1 MGLRKFL
8 LGTVAAMGVLPLPAL
23 AENIAMVI
31 GSGDYRN
38 FADVENGSQVLAA
51 TRRLTETGYRVIS
64 ASDATM
70 AALQNAVGELEKAL
84 PDADRVVVVLSGAFL
99 HNKTVTWFAPTD
111 LRSPSLAAVG
121 FEGLSVQAILGYL
134 GQKPGGAVL
143 FLASNGGQG
152 TGELIS
158 KGIGRLKAPQGVL
171 LVQGSPQGITDAINN
186 QFLVQGRSLADA
198 VQLSKDT
205 ITAQGY
211 LSELSTLNPTEEV
224 VRGLSEA
231 ELKILAEAAYWRAVL
246 DLSTIGG
253 FNAYLQ
259 HYPKGEFVEGAN
271 ARIQAIKDAQPQYT
285 PEEQTEIDLNLTRN
299 DRSRVQEQLSF
310 LGYNTR
316 GIDGLFGPA
325 TRNALKRWQSQNGQA
340 ASGFL
345 TAQDMQK
352 LRVQAEKRAKSLAIE
367 AANKQVA
374 QDAADAEFWRVT
386 GANGGEA
393 DYLAYLKKYP
403 DGLYAA
409 AARKRLQVFEVKKRD
424 QARASETAKWDA
436 AIKTNT
442 KKGYLA
448 YLEAF
453 PNGAFADVARGR
465 VAEIEKKQADNVR
478 IQAARAEEEKLPLNP
493 SLRLLLERQ
502 LKKLKLT
509 PGEVDGKFNK
519 ATRKALRRYQR
530 SRGLEVSGYLT
541 RPTIVQLMAE

>member
-8 LGTVAAMGVLPLPAL
+8 LGTVAVMGLMPQLVL
-23 AENIAMVI
+23 AENIALVI
-31 GSGDYRN
+31 GSTDYRN
-38 FADVENGSQVLAA
+38 FADVENGGQVLAT
-51 TRRLTETGYRVIS
+51 TRKLTETGYRVIS
-64 ASDATM
+64 VSDATM
-70 AALQNAVGELEKAL
+70 AGLQNAVAELEKSL

-99 HNKTVTWFAPTD
+99 HNNTVTWFAPTD

-143 FLASNGGQG
+143 FLASDGAQG
-152 TGELIS
+152 AGELIA
-158 KGIGRLKAPQGVL
+158 KGIGLLTAPQGVL
-171 LVQGSPQGITDAINN
+171 LVRGSPQGITDAINN

-205 ITAQGY
+205 IKAHGY
-211 LSELSTLNPTEEV
+211 LSELSTLNPTKEV
-224 VRGLSEA
+224 VRGLSED
-231 ELKILAEAAYWRAVL
+231 ELKILAESAYWRAVL
-246 DLSTIGG
+246 DLATIGG

-259 HYPKGEFVEGAN
+259 HYPNGEFVEGAN
-271 ARIQAIKDAQPQYT
+271 ARIQAIKDAQPKYT
-285 PEEQTEIDLNLTRN
+285 PEEQIEIDLNLTRN

-325 TRNALKRWQSQNGQA
+325 TRGALSRWQSQNRQE

-345 TAQDMQK
+345 TAQNMQE
-352 LRVQAEKRAKSLAIE
+352 LRMQAEKKAKLLAME
-367 AANKQVA
+367 ASKKQVA

-409 AARKRLQVFEVKKRD
+409 AARKRLQAFEVQKRN

-436 AIKTNT
+436 AVQATT
-442 KKGYLA
+442 KEGYLA
-448 YLEAF
+448 YLQDF

-465 VAEIEKKQADNVR
+465 VNEIDKRQAQKAL
-478 IQAARAEEEKLPLNP
+478 IKAARAEEEKLPLNP

-502 LKKLKLT
+502 LKKLKLG
-509 PGEVDGKFNK
+509 PGEIDGKFNK
-519 ATRKALRRYQR
+519 ATREALRRYQR
-530 SRGLEVSGYLT
+530 SRGLEVSGFLT
-541 RPTIVQLMAE
+541 RATIVQLMAE